1 MVSECCASCNPSA
14 SAGPPGP
21 IRGEYCDHVTGCGP
35 ITAHLGPG
43 LLLPLPGGL
52 LAVVPVV
59 PGEQPIRGQHYVST
73 NHSSPGEHLLLEVG
87 ELAAVVGVLSLP
99 PARPR
104 LLGLAQPPV
113 DGEERGEDAELPP
126 AQLKLVRLQVAWL
139 EKVKRLE
146 LLTNICEVFTVPG
159 EGPY

>member
-1 MVSECCASCNPSA
+1 M
-14 SAGPPGP
+14 
-21 IRGEYCDHVTGCGP
+21 TGCGP

-59 PGEQPIRGQHYVST
+59 
-73 NHSSPGEHLLLEVG
+73 PGEHLLLEVG

-113 DGEERGEDAELPP
+113 DGEQRGEDAELPP

>member
-1 MVSECCASCNPSA
+1 M
-14 SAGPPGP
+14 
-21 IRGEYCDHVTGCGP
+21 TGCGP

-59 PGEQPIRGQHYVST
+59 PDEQPIRDQHYIPT
-73 NHSSPGEHLLLEVG
+73 NHGSPGEHLLLEVG

-159 EGPY
+159 EGPYYSLLLLLKPPNTIRGANRGLLQTL

>member
-1 MVSECCASCNPSA
+1 M

-21 IRGEYCDHVTGCGP
+21 IRDEYCGQVTGCGP

-73 NHSSPGEHLLLEVG
+73 STNHSSPGEQLLLEVG

-99 PARPR
+99 PARPC

-113 DGEERGEDAELPP
+113 DGEQWGEDAELPP
-126 AQLKLVRLQVAWL
+126 AQVELVRLQVAWL
-139 EKVKRLE
+139 EKV
-146 LLTNICEVFTVPG
+146 
-159 EGPY
+159 